1 MDPLLSLD
9 KVGAEGISQELSLN
23 IAPGASC
30 LFLTSGESESRA
42 LMLMMTGQALPEHGR
57 LSILGYDTAGLN
69 HDDLMQLRLSIG
81 VVTGAGGLISNLK
94 LWENITLP
102 LRYHRLEETEEA
114 EKCSLEILAR
124 FGLDDRLMELPGHL
138 STFERRVVSFARAA
152 AISPKIMMYCGCFD
166 NLPARQRELFLESAV
181 ELHQRKNGIASIF
194 ITSSTTALEN
204 LKPDISCNL
213 KHKAAETETTE

>member
-9 KVGAEGISQELSLN
+9 KIGAQGLSRELSLD
-23 IAPGASC
+23 ILPGVSC

-42 LMLMMTGQALPEHGR
+42 LMLMMTGQSLPEQGR
-57 LSILGYDTAGLN
+57 LGILGHDTAGIN
-69 HDDLMQLRLSIG
+69 HEDLMQLRLSLG
-81 VVTGAGGLISNLK
+81 VVTGSGGLISNLK

-102 LRYHRLEETEEA
+102 LRYHRLENAEEA
-114 EKCSLEILAR
+114 EKESLDILAR
-124 FGLDDRLMELPGHL
+124 FGLEDRLMELPGHL

-152 AISPKIMMYCGCFD
+152 AVSPKIMIYCGCFD

-181 ELHQRKNGIASIF
+181 GLHQRKSGIASIF

-204 LKPDISCNL
+204 LKPDMSCNL
-213 KHKAAETETTE
+213 RHKAAETEKTE